1 MPLNRLLIKKPIIS
15 EKATDLSAAGKY
27 VFRIHPKT
35 NKNQAKELIEKIY
48 NVHVVSINTIRI
60 QSKGQGYKK
69 AIVTLK
75 EGEKIS
81 DITPV

>member
-27 VFRIHPKT
+27 VFLVQPTI
-35 NKNQAKELIEKIY
+35 NKKQVKELIEKIY
-48 NVHVVSINTIRI
+48 KVHLTAVNIVRV
-60 QSKGQGYKK
+60 QSKSPSYKK

-75 EGEKIS
+75 KGEAI
-81 DITPV
+81 DVIPR